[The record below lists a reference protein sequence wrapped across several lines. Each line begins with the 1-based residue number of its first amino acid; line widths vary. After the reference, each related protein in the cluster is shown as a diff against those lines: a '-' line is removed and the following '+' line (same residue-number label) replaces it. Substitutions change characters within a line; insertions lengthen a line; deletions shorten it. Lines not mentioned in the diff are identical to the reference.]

1 MAPAPIPADPTV
13 LSSPLNTSNKEPSST
28 CVSRRFATAVP
39 LSSIQAA
46 FAHQT
51 QYVTPSQP
59 ESHSPTS
66 VQQLITNRESQL
78 DNVILHSAQGRTNKS
93 ESSINTKIL
102 CPLKRNTLNN
112 VAPSLIEEIDL
123 DKENSLFSEV
133 RRSYN
138 RLSLSN
144 RVSKLSN
151 IIFFSSLRIKL

>member
-13 LSSPLNTSNKEPSST
+13 LSSPLNNSNKEPTST
-28 CVSRRFATAVP
+28 CASRRFATAVP

-46 FAHQT
+46 FTHQT

-93 ESSINTKIL
+93 ESTINTKIL

-151 IIFFSSLRIKL
+151 IIFFQA